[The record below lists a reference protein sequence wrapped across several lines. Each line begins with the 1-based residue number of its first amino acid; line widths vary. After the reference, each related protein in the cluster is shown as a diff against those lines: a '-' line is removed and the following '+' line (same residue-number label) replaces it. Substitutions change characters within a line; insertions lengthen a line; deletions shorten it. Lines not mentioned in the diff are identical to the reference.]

1 MAQVLKS
8 VKIKSYS
15 KINLSLRILD
25 KLKSGMHNIETNST
39 LINIYDEL
47 TIKINKKDE
56 TVFKGRFKEKVN
68 SKKNS
73 ILLSLKLLRKM
84 KLIKDNYKVI
94 IKKNIPVFSGLGGG
108 TSNAYSILK
117 YFLKNKVNQR
127 LIGEFEK
134 KIGSDFR
141 LFQYK
146 HSVQQKLKK
155 VSKSDNRLNLNL
167 IIVYPHIN
175 CKTASIYK
183 MVNKF
188 SKASINRYLKKMN
201 SNKFIEMLIKDKN
214 DLQEL
219 VEKKYP
225 SVLKLINTIHSQN
238 GCIISRMTGSGS
250 ACFGVFKS
258 KKTAKQ
264 ASNKLKKIY
273 PKYWCVT
280 TKTI

>member
-15 KINLSLRILD
+15 KINLSLRILN

-146 HSVQQKLKK
+146 HSIQKKLKK

-167 IIVYPHIN
+167 IIV
-175 CKTASIYK
+175 
-183 MVNKF
+183 
-188 SKASINRYLKKMN
+188 
-201 SNKFIEMLIKDKN
+201 
-214 DLQEL
+214 
-219 VEKKYP
+219 
-225 SVLKLINTIHSQN
+225 
-238 GCIISRMTGSGS
+238 
-250 ACFGVFKS
+250 
-258 KKTAKQ
+258 
-264 ASNKLKKIY
+264 
-273 PKYWCVT
+273 
-280 TKTI
+280 

>member
-15 KINLSLRILD
+15 KINLSLRILN

-108 TSNAYSILK
+108 TSNA
-117 YFLKNKVNQR
+117 
-127 LIGEFEK
+127 
-134 KIGSDFR
+134 
-141 LFQYK
+141 
-146 HSVQQKLKK
+146 
-155 VSKSDNRLNLNL
+155 
-167 IIVYPHIN
+167 
-175 CKTASIYK
+175 
-183 MVNKF
+183 
-188 SKASINRYLKKMN
+188 
-201 SNKFIEMLIKDKN
+201 
-214 DLQEL
+214 
-219 VEKKYP
+219 
-225 SVLKLINTIHSQN
+225 
-238 GCIISRMTGSGS
+238 
-250 ACFGVFKS
+250 
-258 KKTAKQ
+258 
-264 ASNKLKKIY
+264 
-273 PKYWCVT
+273 
-280 TKTI
+280 